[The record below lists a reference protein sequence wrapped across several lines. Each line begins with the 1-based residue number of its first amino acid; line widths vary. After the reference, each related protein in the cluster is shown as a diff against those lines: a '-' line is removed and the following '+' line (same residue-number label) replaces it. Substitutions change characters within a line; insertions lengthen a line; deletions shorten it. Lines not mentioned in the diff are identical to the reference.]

1 MTTEQN
7 IGPERPSLPA
17 LKVGVPIAS
26 PSAGQIVGERR
37 AREIKGTPVADDPR
51 RIFREFMH
59 ILAIYVPS
67 STEVLDEFI
76 VKVKRLKTEIPKS
89 TTPLMLDIL
98 AKRIDDVRRLQRKLE
113 ELQYLLRGV
122 EE

>member
-1 MTTEQN
+1 VLP
-7 IGPERPSLPA
+7 IPLPA
-17 LKVGVPIAS
+17 QGKL
-26 PSAGQIVGERR
+26 GERR
-37 AREIKGTPVADDPR
+37 AREIKGSPVSDDPR
-51 RIFREFMH
+51 RLFNELMH

-67 STEVLDEFI
+67 STETLDEFI

-89 TTPLMLDIL
+89 TTTLMLDIL